1 MDVPIYGTTTRQG
14 NASGGALIGMLLGA
28 AGGKA
33 VTGNDKGA
41 AIGAIMGGLVG
52 ADKGAQP
59 KQSQTIVGYK
69 QELVCNDVTSVSNEL
84 VEVYSHST
92 IRFYIDGR
100 RYVLKFQKQE
110 KQMEAIIALIVGA
123 LMNGHTADQL
133 TKMEDELTVA
143 RVEIVELESQTQEA
157 FREMAKRDIELGTMT
172 AGDAGRIAVLEG
184 QVEKLQ
190 IQNKSL
196 RQQLINLRE
205 YVTLD

>member
-1 MDVPIYGTTTRQG
+1 MKKILLAAAAATALTSPALAEGKLTDIRVFDHTKTMRVSTPTTQRVCQNMDVPIYGTTTRQG

-100 RYVLKFQKQE
+100 RYVLKFQK
-110 KQMEAIIALIVGA
+110 
-123 LMNGHTADQL
+123 
-133 TKMEDELTVA
+133 
-143 RVEIVELESQTQEA
+143 
-157 FREMAKRDIELGTMT
+157 
-172 AGDAGRIAVLEG
+172 
-184 QVEKLQ
+184 
-190 IQNKSL
+190 
-196 RQQLINLRE
+196 
-205 YVTLD
+205 

>member
-1 MDVPIYGTTTRQG
+1 MTAAAVIAIGAPALAEGKLTDIRVFDHTKTMRVSTPTTQRVCQNMDVPIYGTTTRQG

-100 RYVLKFQKQE
+100 RYVLKFQK
-110 KQMEAIIALIVGA
+110 
-123 LMNGHTADQL
+123 
-133 TKMEDELTVA
+133 
-143 RVEIVELESQTQEA
+143 
-157 FREMAKRDIELGTMT
+157 
-172 AGDAGRIAVLEG
+172 
-184 QVEKLQ
+184 
-190 IQNKSL
+190 
-196 RQQLINLRE
+196 
-205 YVTLD
+205 

>member
-1 MDVPIYGTTTRQG
+1 MTAIAAIAIGAPALANEAVTDIRVFDHTKTMRVSTPTTQRVCENMDVPIYGTTTRQG

-100 RYVLKFQKQE
+100 RYLLKFQK
-110 KQMEAIIALIVGA
+110 
-123 LMNGHTADQL
+123 
-133 TKMEDELTVA
+133 
-143 RVEIVELESQTQEA
+143 
-157 FREMAKRDIELGTMT
+157 
-172 AGDAGRIAVLEG
+172 
-184 QVEKLQ
+184 
-190 IQNKSL
+190 
-196 RQQLINLRE
+196 
-205 YVTLD
+205 